1 MLMWFCE
8 PMKILIGIIVLLSAT
23 LIGAQESA
31 IRLKPGAGQEKIT
44 SYCSGC
50 HSLDY
55 IQMNSPFPNRKLWE
69 AEVNKMINAFGAQIP
84 KEEVAAIVDY
94 LTTEYGSP

>member
-1 MLMWFCE
+1 MWFLDA
-8 PMKILIGIIVLLSAT
+8 MKILAVTSFLLVAN
-23 LIGAQESA
+23 LAGAQEST
-31 IRLKPGAGQEKIT
+31 IQLKAGAGQEKIL

-69 AEVNKMINAFGAQIP
+69 AEVNKMINAFSAQIP
-84 KEEVAAIVDY
+84 KEEVGAIVDY
-94 LTTEYGSP
+94 LTAQYGSP

>member
-1 MLMWFCE
+1 MLC
-8 PMKILIGIIVLLSAT
+8 PKLVKNIVVAITLLTT
-23 LIGAQESA
+23 LLVSAQEST
-31 IRLKPGAGQEKIT
+31 IQLKPGVGQEKIT

-69 AEVNKMINAFGAQIP
+69 AEVNKMINAFGASIP
-84 KEEVAAIVDY
+84 KVEVAAIVDY
-94 LTTEYGSP
+94 LTAQYGSP